1 MLPNR
6 TIFFKQKDKFLGD
19 FSVKIRAGFVSNS
32 SSSSF
37 VVPIKTS
44 SLKSMFGQ
52 EETPL
57 LDKNMIEKL
66 LSLGFVYSKFPYPM
80 DNYIIGPKR
89 YTSSRPSDSLAIDV
103 VCNQDEIIAQL
114 VKLNVSF
121 KGVCHYGHESVF
133 FKAGDKEV
141 TFVPNYGMVYEM
153 YHWDP
158 VEGQTNYVNDFGFK
172 DLKKSIRKVPIK
184 EYLSED

>member
-1 MLPNR
+1 MFN
-6 TIFFKQKDKFLGD
+6 FSGDKP
-19 FSVKIRAGFVSNS
+19 VKIRTGFVSNS

-37 VVPIKTS
+37 VVPIKTT
-44 SLKSMFGQ
+44 SLKSMLGQ
-52 EETPL
+52 DETTL
-57 LDKNMIEKL
+57 LDTNMVAKL

-80 DNYIIGPKR
+80 DNYVLGPSK
-89 YTSSRPSDSLAIDV
+89 YTSSKPTNSLAIDV

-133 FKAGDKEV
+133 FKAGDKKV
-141 TFVPNYGMVYEM
+141 TIVPNYGQSYEM

-158 VEGQTNYVNDFGFK
+158 VKGQTNYVNDFGFK
-172 DLKKSIRKVPIK
+172 DLKKSIRKIPIK
-184 EYLSED
+184 EYSRED